1 MKIINGNIIK
11 MLVVYMNK
19 EFIDLYL
26 IDLKD

>member
-11 MLVVYMNK
+11 LVVYMNK